1 MTTAFRRRAD
11 YIATIIRRAVV
22 DIDIGNDN
30 ARASEKA
37 RGERERGGLR
47 AAAEIGGR
55 MGGVAAQGHQNEEA
69 AN

>member
-1 MTTAFRRRAD
+1 MLHHHLG
-11 YIATIIRRAVV
+11 V
-22 DIDIGNDN
+22 DEGNGS
-30 ARASEKA
+30 RASGEA